1 MRPARAGRPFWSG
14 PNFRTILRYN
24 NSTSYALAVGLLA
37 QQLAGG
43 PAVQTPWPRD
53 LQALSRSQLL
63 ALQTALNAR
72 GFDSGTPDGTMGP
85 ATQRGV
91 RQYQRSLGLPA
102 DGYPTLELL
111 QRLQ

>member
-1 MRPARAGRPFWSG
+1 MG

-24 NSTSYALAVGLLA
+24 NATSYALAIHLLA
-37 QQLAGG
+37 QRLAGG
-43 PAVQTPWPRD
+43 AAVQTPWPRD
-53 LQALSRSQLL
+53 VQPLSRNQVL

-72 GFDSGTPDGTMGP
+72 GFECGTPDGMVGP

-102 DGYPTLELL
+102 DGYPTQNLL